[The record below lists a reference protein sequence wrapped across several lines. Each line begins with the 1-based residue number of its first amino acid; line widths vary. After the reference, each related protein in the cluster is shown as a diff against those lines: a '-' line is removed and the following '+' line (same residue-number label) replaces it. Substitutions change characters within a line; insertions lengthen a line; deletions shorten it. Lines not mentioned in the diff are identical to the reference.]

1 MDTWR
6 LLTTGSPSERAAR
19 APSQLSAELWV
30 WTSATPRAR
39 IRRRSRRSART
50 SPAPRMGTGSAGGGG
65 GRGGGGGAGLGGGR
79 GVGGLGEEPAPG
91 LARDQRV
98 PAVRAEPARL
108 GEDPQLL
115 AAQARRGFGVEDEGH
130 GDRLPPLVGGEE
142 EASRRCATSD
152 RDASRR
158 DHRRRRSRRDRRPR
172 AARRRRRRASSPSR
186 PGSSGRPDSSR
197 SGG

>member
-50 SPAPRMGTGSAGGGG
+50 SPAPRMGTGSAGGGAA
-65 GRGGGGGAGLGGGR
+65 RGSAGGR
-79 GVGGLGEEPAPG
+79 GVAGVGGEPAPG

-130 GDRLPPLVGGEE
+130 GDRLPPSVGGEE
-142 EASRRCATSD
+142 EA
-152 RDASRR
+152 
-158 DHRRRRSRRDRRPR
+158 RRR
-172 AARRRRRRASSPSR
+172 
-186 PGSSGRPDSSR
+186 
-197 SGG
+197 